1 VAPSTVTDTSTI
13 TQTVTQGPNRPFF
26 PRPGQ

>member
-13 TQTVTQGPNRPFF
+13 TQVTQGPNRPFF